1 MKWKETHSPTSPSPR
16 PRNGAGL
23 VLLDD
28 TTVQKDYTF
37 SLKTEIWFGSHK
49 EDCVPQ
55 LKKTGTGLARC
66 PEDKKKAVFSLFV
79 RDPNR
84 GPLSRYG
91 LYLRFPR
98 IGIKPFSS

>member
-1 MKWKETHSPTSPSPR
+1 MKGDPQSHFSSSPR

-37 SLKTEIWFGSHK
+37 PLKTEIRFGSHK

-84 GPLSRYG
+84 GP
-91 LYLRFPR
+91 
-98 IGIKPFSS
+98 